1 MQQIPAAFWTLL
13 IGIVVTLFSFW
24 YGQNNHL
31 LPLAASEAAPLVDQ
45 LFNVMV
51 TIGTALFILV
61 QGAIIYAMI
70 RFRKPKG
77 DETDGSSNDGNIPLE
92 ILWTA
97 IPAVIVIGLG
107 IYSVEVYQE
116 MGGFTAGSAGMM
128 AHGHHHSKATTVATQ
143 TAPAVGH
150 TEHASMMGSA
160 IAAPAPPIDPNLI
173 ATTYGI
179 GEPGDNPS
187 MTPDVSINVTGMQFA
202 WLFEYPTAG
211 VTMGELHVPVG
222 QRVKLQMK
230 AVDVLHALWIPQF
243 RIKQDVMPGLDS
255 ELQFVA
261 TKAGTYPVFCAE
273 LCGSYHGSM
282 RTQIVVET
290 PEEFAKWL
298 EDSRVAQA
306 LDPAK
311 TIAQVPAE
319 SIPVADRSVS
329 EFLQPYATEIGLD
342 APTLSNLQPSQ
353 LTAQPSKV
361 ELSATSKH
369 S

>member
-1 MQQIPAAFWTLL
+1 
-13 IGIVVTLFSFW
+13 
-24 YGQNNHL
+24 
-31 LPLAASEAAPLVDQ
+31 
-45 LFNVMV
+45 
-51 TIGTALFILV
+51 
-61 QGAIIYAMI
+61 
-70 RFRKPKG
+70 
-77 DETDGSSNDGNIPLE
+77 
-92 ILWTA
+92 
-97 IPAVIVIGLG
+97 LG

-128 AHGHHHSKATTVATQ
+128 AHNHGHKTATVAMA
-143 TAPAVGH
+143 APAANAADHSASNHSAH
-150 TEHASMMGSA
+150 TAMMGSA
-160 IAAPAPPIDPNLI
+160 MAAPAPPIDPKLV

-179 GEPGDNPS
+179 GEPGDNPT

-202 WLFEYPTAG
+202 WLFEYPVAG

-282 RTQIVVET
+282 RTQIIVET
-290 PEEFAKWL
+290 PEAFAKWL

-311 TIAQVPAE
+311 TIAQVSDVPL
-319 SIPVADRSVS
+319 ADRSVS

-342 APTLSNLQPSQ
+342 APTLSALRLQ
-353 LTAQPSKV
+353 AQPAQAQSV
-361 ELSATSKH
+361 QVRPAQS
-369 S
+369 